1 MTTRSNGYETI
12 MTPRSR
18 LTAIY
23 PLLTYTAVNIPAG
36 KPPPKSHKKVKKL
49 TVTQLIKLCH
59 YADMGEQLKTS
70 SGMSRR
76 VK

>member
-1 MTTRSNGYETI
+1 MTTSSNGHEKI

-23 PLLTYTAVNIPAG
+23 PLHIYKVVNIPTAD
-36 KPPPKSHKKVKKL
+36 PPPKARSKTL
-49 TVTQLIKLCH
+49 TVAQLIKLCH
-59 YADMGEQLKTS
+59 YADKRKQLKTS
-70 SGMSRR
+70 SGMLRR